1 MNPTEF
7 VLKLKEKGI
16 VLNETQIKQFH
27 DYYLLLKKWNDIMNL
42 TTIIE
47 EEKVYEKHFYD
58 SLTVAFEYDF
68 SNKKML
74 DIGTGAGFPSI
85 PLKIV
90 FPSLKLTAMDSV
102 TKKMK
107 FIEDVVKNLDLKD
120 VTIVPDRAESYIVKH
135 REEFDVVTARAVAR
149 LNILMELAAPYL
161 KVGGHFIALKGAGG
175 QEEYHE
181 AREASELLH
190 LNLYAH
196 QEIEL
201 PEEKSSRHNYFYV
214 KTEKTNPRY
223 PRAYNK
229 IKQSPLKKS

>member
-16 VLNETQIKQFH
+16 VLNQTQIKQFQ
-27 DYYLLLKKWNDIMNL
+27 DYYSILKKWNDIMNL
-42 TTIIE
+42 TTILE

-58 SLTVAFEYDF
+58 SLTVAFDYDF

-90 FPSLKLTAMDSV
+90 FPSLDLTVMDSV
-102 TKKMK
+102 AKKMK
-107 FIEDVVKNLDLKD
+107 FIEEVVKTLDLKN
-120 VTIVPDRAESYIVKH
+120 VTIVADRAENYIKNH
-135 REEFDVVTARAVAR
+135 REEFDIVTARAVAR
-149 LNILMELAAPYL
+149 LNILMELSAPYL
-161 KVGGHFIALKGAGG
+161 KVGGHFIALKGANG

-201 PEEKSSRHNYFYV
+201 PEEKSSRHNYFYI